1 MSQSRIT
8 LFFSLRSSL
17 IFVVNCLG
25 IVTILSSIMFSGLFI
40 GLSHAQTVKSE
51 TFGSWSVS
59 CGPQN
64 CAMTQLVA
72 KDEAA
77 KQVMLG
83 VSINYAFASELGALM
98 VRLPANIN
106 KASGLGIKVDAHPAI
121 QLPISQC
128 TSAACQSMIKI
139 DQKLLTEFSTGTV
152 AKFAYAINTQQFILP
167 ISLTE
172 FERAYHSLT
181 NEQMRLNQHLLNH
194 N

>member
-1 MSQSRIT
+1 MGE
-8 LFFSLRSSL
+8 LRSTFAVSMRFTMPKSISSFAL
-17 IFVVNCLG
+17 VSVFMGVLFSVLFVG
-25 IVTILSSIMFSGLFI
+25 ST
-40 GLSHAQTVKSE
+40 HAQTVKSE

-128 TSAACQSMIKI
+128 NSAACQSIIKI
-139 DQKLLTEFSTGTV
+139 DQKLLSEFSTGTV
-152 AKFAYAINTQQFILP
+152 AKFAYATQGQQMILP
-167 ISLTE
+167 ISLSQFKQAYDSLSTE
-172 FERAYHSLT
+172 QLR
-181 NEQMRLNQHLLNH
+181 RLQH
-194 N
+194 